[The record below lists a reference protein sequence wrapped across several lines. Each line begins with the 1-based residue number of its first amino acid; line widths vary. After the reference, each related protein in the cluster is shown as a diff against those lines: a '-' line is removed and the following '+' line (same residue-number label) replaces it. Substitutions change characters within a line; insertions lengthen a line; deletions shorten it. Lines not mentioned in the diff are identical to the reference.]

1 MYGMSDGIVMRF
13 YVMFDLLETPSIVAI
28 IVTVVVVVVV
38 AMVAIITEAHHH
50 HHYIERIATLTI
62 TGDVSVPHT
71 MTDVVT
77 VMMTV
82 VITVVLIAITE
93 TRIVIIDEGDS

>member
-28 IVTVVVVVVV
+28 IITIVVVV

-93 TRIVIIDEGDS
+93 TRIVIIDEGGS